1 MDNNIIQPIKI
12 SLDFYNNERKAIRA
26 KQYDKKSRYVNITCT
41 EKGVPVV
48 LTASNMSCYI
58 KMSTPDK
65 RAIYNNGVIQS
76 DGSILFELTE
86 TMLAQP
92 GKGELEIDIV
102 YSSTADGD
110 DDALLSSMNLDV
122 IIEKSV
128 YSNDT
133 IIATDE
139 FNALT
144 ELITKEQ
151 SRSDSLNAL
160 EDKVE
165 KAEEIRVSNETERC
179 NSEEKR
185 KVSEEKRETDTK
197 AAIDKTNEIIL
208 SATGALETVKQK
220 AEEVETNA
228 TNAAKSESNAKA
240 SEQAATKS
248 QETATEKADSA
259 LEYAT
264 KAQSYAVGGT
274 GSREGEDSDNA
285 KYYYEQSRDISEGL
299 KGGLQP
305 HGTVA
310 FLNLPSLS
318 DVETG
323 WMYNISDEFTT
334 TNDFKEGEGNVVPAG
349 ANIYKTSDGKWDV
362 LAGTPVTGVKGAK
375 EASYRRG
382 NVNITA
388 ENVGAVPTDGD
399 TAENTIAFTSSDVAD
414 GSASA
419 WTSVSKLSSGEK
431 HASLFAKVSQMFK
444 NVRYLYKML
453 GSTDIS
459 SIGGGT
465 VTGAICDV
473 NSKLLKSAS
482 ANGWL
487 SDALNV
493 SIVNSDA
500 DVNKPH
506 LVGGNMASANQPSD
520 LSWGIREVFLSS
532 ANHLIV
538 KISGI
543 ATDGTSAIWTRA
555 YTEEWEAGWSR
566 EITSRTIGK
575 QSVKSAEVTISND
588 LYAYDGT
595 TEAWGKQTTYND
607 KNGVRVGY
615 INRRYLGNGTV
626 DLYIGAD
633 KGKVIINNGYATYAN
648 SAGNVSKLTASEDSI
663 YGYNNRMCFSYKE
676 NNGYQYF
683 DILDLGNTVKAF
695 SGLCNGNGNT
705 DKCYGGTKAKL
716 WTDGEGGNLLL
727 ISPNGQ
733 QWELDAYSN
742 TRLRIFTYGSST
754 NGNKVVEFSFME
766 DGTFEATKLSSS
778 YVKLYS
784 NNRIEAN
791 DQDINIICPGK
802 NSSTGYINTRV
813 STALQVRDTSNSTW
827 RPINASAFNVNSSRR
842 YKKNI
847 LDMSDDEARQI
858 LKYRVVDYDYINED
872 NGTGCQGMIAEEVA
886 EINEYP
892 VYRNPDGTVEGLD
905 YSKFVPQLI
914 KMVQIQQTQ
923 IEELK
928 ETVNIL
934 SKKIT
939 N

>member
-375 EASYRRG
+375 EDSFRRG
-382 NVNITA
+382 NVELTA

-399 TAENTIAFTSSDVAD
+399 TAENTIAFTSSDVTD

-465 VTGAICDV
+465 VTGAISSQNQAFTQHKSSGDHDGRYYTETEI
-473 NSKLLKSAS
+473 NNLLAKKISAS
-482 ANGWL
+482 QYGAYFIGLQGDYWNIVTENGVKFVTL
-487 SDALNV
+487 VNGCCILTSNTTCDIHLDIMLRDNFGIYAGCNPHTHMFNMDSFRSALN
-493 SIVNSDA
+493 
-500 DVNKPH
+500 
-506 LVGGNMASANQPSD
+506 M
-520 LSWGIREVFLSS
+520 
-532 ANHLIV
+532 
-538 KISGI
+538 
-543 ATDGTSAIWTRA
+543 
-555 YTEEWEAGWSR
+555 
-566 EITSRTIGK
+566 
-575 QSVKSAEVTISND
+575 
-588 LYAYDGT
+588 
-595 TEAWGKQTTYND
+595 
-607 KNGVRVGY
+607 
-615 INRRYLGNGTV
+615 
-626 DLYIGAD
+626 
-633 KGKVIINNGYATYAN
+633 
-648 SAGNVSKLTASEDSI
+648 SKLTFDSNQTSVELI
-663 YGYNNRMCFSYKE
+663 LSANTINAYDTKE
-676 NNGYQYF
+676 LLLAQNYYA
-683 DILDLGNTVKAF
+683 GNENF
-695 SGLCNGNGNT
+695 SGLRFTQDGRVTRKYYSSDGKILWGNIYVCQSAAEAQAGTHSVMMHQGNIFRV
-705 DKCYGGTKAKL
+705 DIYGAKY
-716 WTDGEGGNLLL
+716 
-727 ISPNGQ
+727 
-733 QWELDAYSN
+733 A
-742 TRLRIFTYGSST
+742 
-754 NGNKVVEFSFME
+754 
-766 DGTFEATKLSSS
+766 
-778 YVKLYS
+778 
-784 NNRIEAN
+784 
-791 DQDINIICPGK
+791 
-802 NSSTGYINTRV
+802 
-813 STALQVRDTSNSTW
+813 
-827 RPINASAFNVNSSRR
+827 
-842 YKKNI
+842 
-847 LDMSDDEARQI
+847 
-858 LKYRVVDYDYINED
+858 
-872 NGTGCQGMIAEEVA
+872 
-886 EINEYP
+886 
-892 VYRNPDGTVEGLD
+892 
-905 YSKFVPQLI
+905 
-914 KMVQIQQTQ
+914 
-923 IEELK
+923 
-928 ETVNIL
+928 
-934 SKKIT
+934 
-939 N
+939 

>member
-375 EASYRRG
+375 EDSFRRG
-382 NVNITA
+382 NVELTA

-399 TAENTIAFTSSDVAD
+399 TAENTIAFTSSDVTD

-465 VTGAICDV
+465 VTGAISSQNQAFTQHKRSGDHDGRYYTETEINNLLAKKISASQYGAYFIGLQGDYWNIVTENGVKFVTLVNGCCILTSNTTCDIHLDIMLRD
-473 NSKLLKSAS
+473 NFGIYAGCSPHTHMFNMDSFKSA
-482 ANGWL
+482 
-487 SDALNV
+487 LN
-493 SIVNSDA
+493 
-500 DVNKPH
+500 
-506 LVGGNMASANQPSD
+506 M
-520 LSWGIREVFLSS
+520 
-532 ANHLIV
+532 
-538 KISGI
+538 
-543 ATDGTSAIWTRA
+543 
-555 YTEEWEAGWSR
+555 
-566 EITSRTIGK
+566 
-575 QSVKSAEVTISND
+575 
-588 LYAYDGT
+588 
-595 TEAWGKQTTYND
+595 
-607 KNGVRVGY
+607 
-615 INRRYLGNGTV
+615 
-626 DLYIGAD
+626 
-633 KGKVIINNGYATYAN
+633 
-648 SAGNVSKLTASEDSI
+648 SKLTFDPNQTSVQIILSENAVSTYDV
-663 YGYNNRMCFSYKE
+663 KE
-676 NNGYQYF
+676 LLLAQNHYAGRDN
-683 DILDLGNTVKAF
+683 F
-695 SGLCNGNGNT
+695 SGLRFTQDGRVTRKYYNNGNIEWGNIYVCQSAADAQAGT
-705 DKCYGGTKAKL
+705 HSVIMHQGNIMRVDIYGAKY
-716 WTDGEGGNLLL
+716 
-727 ISPNGQ
+727 
-733 QWELDAYSN
+733 A
-742 TRLRIFTYGSST
+742 
-754 NGNKVVEFSFME
+754 
-766 DGTFEATKLSSS
+766 
-778 YVKLYS
+778 
-784 NNRIEAN
+784 
-791 DQDINIICPGK
+791 
-802 NSSTGYINTRV
+802 
-813 STALQVRDTSNSTW
+813 
-827 RPINASAFNVNSSRR
+827 
-842 YKKNI
+842 
-847 LDMSDDEARQI
+847 
-858 LKYRVVDYDYINED
+858 
-872 NGTGCQGMIAEEVA
+872 
-886 EINEYP
+886 
-892 VYRNPDGTVEGLD
+892 
-905 YSKFVPQLI
+905 
-914 KMVQIQQTQ
+914 
-923 IEELK
+923 
-928 ETVNIL
+928 
-934 SKKIT
+934 
-939 N
+939 

>member
-1 MDNNIIQPIKI
+1 MNKAYSRINWENYPSDATPINKVNLNRLDSATDILDDRVITLDTTKATKTEVATLVSDVTFEESTGIITITKKNGSKFTIDTQMEKI
-12 SLDFYNNERKAIRA
+12 AVNFDYNPTAEQIVLTLIDGT
-26 KQYDKKSRYVNITCT
+26 KQYIDLSALITQYEFLDT
-41 EKGVPVV
+41 DTVAFTIGTDGKV
-48 LTASNMSCYI
+48 S
-58 KMSTPDK
+58 
-65 RAIYNNGVIQS
+65 AIVKE
-76 DGSILFELTE
+76 GSIEEKHLEPNY
-86 TMLAQP
+86 LA
-92 GKGELEIDIV
+92 KI
-102 YSSTADGD
+102 
-110 DDALLSSMNLDV
+110 
-122 IIEKSV
+122 
-128 YSNDT
+128 
-133 IIATDE
+133 
-139 FNALT
+139 
-144 ELITKEQ
+144 
-151 SRSDSLNAL
+151 
-160 EDKVE
+160 KVE
-165 KAEEIRVSNETERC
+165 AAKAETSRA
-179 NSEEKR
+179 
-185 KVSEEKRETDTK
+185 D
-197 AAIDKTNEIIL
+197 AA
-208 SATGALETVKQK
+208 
-220 AEEVETNA
+220 
-228 TNAAKSESNAKA
+228 A
-240 SEQAATKS
+240 S
-248 QETATEKADSA
+248 
-259 LEYAT
+259 AT
-264 KAQSYAVGGT
+264 KAESYAVGGT
-274 GSREGEDSDNA
+274 GSREGEDTDNA
-285 KYYYEQSRDISEGL
+285 AYYYRQAKSISESFAGAL
-299 KGGLQP
+299 RP
-305 HGTVA
+305 MGTVA
-310 FLNLPSLS
+310 FASLPALTAVTAG
-318 DVETG
+318 D
-323 WMYNISDEFTT
+323 MYNISDEFTT
-334 TNDFKEGEGNVVPAG
+334 TEDFKEGAGGIIPAG

-375 EASYRRG
+375 ETAYRRG
-382 NVNITA
+382 NVNLTPANI
-388 ENVGAVPTDGD
+388 GAVATGGD
-399 TAENTIAFTSSDVAD
+399 TASNVASFTSSDVAD

-419 WTSVSKLSSGEK
+419 WTTVSKLSSGEK
-431 HASLFAKVSQMFK
+431 HSSIFAKVSQMFK

-453 GSTDIS
+453 GTTDIS

-465 VTGAICDV
+465 VTGAVCDV

-482 ANGWL
+482 TNGWL
-487 SDALNV
+487 SDSLNV
-493 SIVNSDA
+493 SIVNPDA
-500 DVNKPH
+500 EINKPC
-506 LVGGNMASANQPSD
+506 LVGGNTASANQPSD
-520 LSWGIREVFLSS
+520 LSWGIREVFWSS
-532 ANHLIV
+532 ADHLIV

-543 ATDGTSAIWTRA
+543 AIDGTSAIWTRA
-555 YTEEWEAGWSR
+555 YTGEWEAGWSR

-663 YGYNNRMCFSYKE
+663 YGYNNRMCFCYKE
-676 NNGYQYF
+676 NNAYQYF
-683 DILDLGNTVKAF
+683 NILDLGNTVKAF

-716 WTDGEGGNLLL
+716 WTDGEGGNLQL

-733 QWELDAYSN
+733 KWELDAIGN
-742 TRLRIFTYGSST
+742 TWFRLFTYGSST
-754 NGNKVVEFSFME
+754 NGNKVVGFSFME

-847 LDMSDDEARQI
+847 LDMSDNEARQI

-923 IEELK
+923 IDALQTQIDK
-928 ETVNIL
+928 LTD
-934 SKKIT
+934 T
-939 N
+939 Y